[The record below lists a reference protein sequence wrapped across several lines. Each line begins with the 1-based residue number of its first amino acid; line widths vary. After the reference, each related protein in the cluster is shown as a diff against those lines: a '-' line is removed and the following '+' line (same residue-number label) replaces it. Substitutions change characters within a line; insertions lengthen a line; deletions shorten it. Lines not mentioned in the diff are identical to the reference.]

1 METHFLSH
9 IPPTTYSPAA
19 VTGRLRSLDLRR
31 SKPQLGGC
39 RASERK
45 QRTQDGQRRRA
56 MFTSSLHLR
65 LPRNAKRWAALLFSA
80 PSRQHTPPTHGT
92 RPSGVR
98 GDPKFPSPPCRSPS
112 GLRLEKGHKA
122 ASRMSALT
130 PSTGAAPSLPWRQ
143 PRGRE
148 WDGHWPSL
156 PARSL
161 NLIVNQKTARNPHTG
176 QMLQSIGTEFFK
188 MEDYFVWVYESN
200 LY

>member
-1 METHFLSH
+1 METHFPSH

-45 QRTQDGQRRRA
+45 QRTQDGQQSRA

-65 LPRNAKRWAALLFSA
+65 LPRNAKRWAALLSSA

-98 GDPKFPSPPCRSPS
+98 GDPKVPSPPCRSPS

-122 ASRMSALT
+122 ASPVSTLT
-130 PSTGAAPSLPWRQ
+130 PSTGAAPESPLKAATGKGMGWPLAQ
-143 PRGRE
+143 PACQE
-148 WDGHWPSL
+148 
-156 PARSL
+156 A
-161 NLIVNQKTARNPHTG
+161 
-176 QMLQSIGTEFFK
+176 
-188 MEDYFVWVYESN
+188 ESYN
-200 LY
+200 